1 MEERLNLQK
10 ATQKWFFS
18 MPYMQTLRTKRKV
31 RKMTMTSKLVLK
43 QILERIDKEIIKAYT
58 RAETLEF
65 IRSYI
70 ESHYDVCDEKKE
82 SEESNENV

>member
-1 MEERLNLQK
+1 
-10 ATQKWFFS
+10 
-18 MPYMQTLRTKRKV
+18 
-31 RKMTMTSKLVLK
+31 MTMTSKIVLK

-82 SEESNENV
+82 SEQSNENV